1 MLKNLQWVYN
11 NIIQGGARMQGI
23 GIGES
28 DFKILRTK
36 DYYFID
42 KSLFIKHILVME
54 KKLLLK

>member
-36 DYYFID
+36 DYYFQEKNHFVI
-42 KSLFIKHILVME
+42 SLYF
-54 KKLLLK
+54 LKNRSEY